1 MPRCISPQA
10 PSEGRCWHADHKLAV
25 RDGGGECGVENMQT
39 LCVACHQRKTGEEAQ
54 ARRGVKRPRDRKRG
68 AEAGGEGQGEGASKV
83 LTKRWAMRQ
92 QRCNE
97 SEPGQRHGS
106 THVFL
111 EETTKQH

>member
-1 MPRCISPQA
+1 MPRCVSPQA

-54 ARRGVKRPRDRKRG
+54 ARRGVKRPRDRKCD

-83 LTKRWAMRQ
+83 RARARQ
-92 QRCNE
+92 R
-97 SEPGQRHGS
+97 
-106 THVFL
+106 
-111 EETTKQH
+111 

>member
-54 ARRGVKRPRDRKRG
+54 ARRGVKRRDRKPG
-68 AEAGGEGQGEGASKV
+68 VEGPRKV
-83 LTKRWAMRQ
+83 RARSQ
-92 QRCNE
+92 Q
-97 SEPGQRHGS
+97 S
-106 THVFL
+106 
-111 EETTKQH
+111 

>member
-54 ARRGVKRPRDRKRG
+54 ARRGVKRRDRKPG
-68 AEAGGEGQGEGASKV
+68 VEGPRKV
-83 LTKRWAMRQ
+83 RAHSQ
-92 QRCNE
+92 Q
-97 SEPGQRHGS
+97 
-106 THVFL
+106 V
-111 EETTKQH
+111 